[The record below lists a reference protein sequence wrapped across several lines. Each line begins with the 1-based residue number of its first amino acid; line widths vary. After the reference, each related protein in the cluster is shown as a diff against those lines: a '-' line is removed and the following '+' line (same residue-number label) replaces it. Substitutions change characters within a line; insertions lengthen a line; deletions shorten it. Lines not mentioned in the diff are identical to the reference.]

1 MPSFDVVSKTDME
14 EVKNAIDGA
23 MREIGTRFDF
33 KGSKSSLE
41 LKPQENE
48 IVSIADDALKL
59 KHVHDLLLTY
69 ITRRKLETSCL
80 DFGAE
85 EHASGNTIRQIVKI
99 KQGISQE
106 TAKQITKSIKDSKA
120 KVQCSIQGDELR
132 ISGKKRDDLQ
142 ATIAF
147 IKSLG
152 INQPLQFVNFRD

>member
-41 LKPQENE
+41 LKPKENE
-48 IVSIADDALKL
+48 IVIIADDALKL
-59 KHVHDLLLTY
+59 KQVHDLLLTY

-85 EHASGNTIRQIVKI
+85 EHAAGNTIRQTVKI

-106 TAKQITKSIKDSKA
+106 IAKQITKSIKDSKA

>member
-41 LKPQENE
+41 LKPKENE
-48 IVSIADDALKL
+48 IVIIADDALKL
-59 KHVHDLLLTY
+59 KQVHDLLLTY

-80 DFGAE
+80 DFGSE

-132 ISGKKRDDLQ
+132 VSGKKRDDLQ